1 MEYYKFVIKFV
12 MVKGFS
18 DNEVKNDAEINESKK
33 EKKGLAAFLKG
44 KKFTY
49 TLPGKKQINIFGSIV
64 LSLNLILILLVIL
77 YLKNQE
83 FHDFVFN
90 VGR

>member
-1 MEYYKFVIKFV
+1 

-18 DNEVKNDAEINESKK
+18 DNEVKNNTQNSQIKETKN
-33 EKKGLAAFLKG
+33 EKKGLAGFLKG

-49 TLPGKKQINIFGSIV
+49 TLPGKKQINIFGSLV
-64 LSLNLILILLVIL
+64 LGLNMILVLLVIL
-77 YLKNQE
+77 YLKNQA

>member
-1 MEYYKFVIKFV
+1 

-18 DNEVKNDAEINESKK
+18 DNEVKYDAEIKESKK

-49 TLPGKKQINIFGSIV
+49 TLPGKKQINFFGSIV
-64 LSLNLILILLVIL
+64 IGVNIILVLLFIL
-77 YLKNQE
+77 YLKNHE

>member
-1 MEYYKFVIKFV
+1 

-18 DNEVKNDAEINESKK
+18 ESDVKNDKPIKDLKK
-33 EKKGLAAFLKG
+33 EKKGLAAFPKE

-49 TLPGKKQINIFGSIV
+49 TLPGKKQINIFGSVV
-64 LSLNLILILLVIL
+64 LALNIILVILVIL
-77 YLKNQE
+77 YLNNQG
-83 FHDFVFN
+83 FHDFIFN

>member
-1 MEYYKFVIKFV
+1 

-18 DNEVKNDAEINESKK
+18 DKEVNNDAKK
-33 EKKGLAAFLKG
+33 KFLKEEKKGLSSFLKG

-49 TLPGKKQINIFGSIV
+49 TLPGKKQINIFGSTVIG
-64 LSLNLILILLVIL
+64 LNIILVLLVIL
-77 YLKNQE
+77 YLNNQE

>member
-1 MEYYKFVIKFV
+1 

-18 DNEVKNDAEINESKK
+18 DNEVKNNTQNIQIKEIKK
-33 EKKGLAAFLKG
+33 EKKGLAGFLKG

-49 TLPGKKQINIFGSIV
+49 TLPGKKQINIFGTIV

>member
-1 MEYYKFVIKFV
+1 

-18 DNEVKNDAEINESKK
+18 DNEVKNETEIKESKK

-77 YLKNQE
+77 YLKNPE
-83 FHDFVFN
+83 FHEFVFN

>member
-1 MEYYKFVIKFV
+1 

-18 DNEVKNDAEINESKK
+18 DKEVKNNTQIKETKQ
-33 EKKGLAAFLKG
+33 EKKGLAGFLKG

-64 LSLNLILILLVIL
+64 IGLNMILVLLVIL

>member
-1 MEYYKFVIKFV
+1 

-18 DNEVKNDAEINESKK
+18 DNEVNTNNQNIKIKETLK
-33 EKKGLAAFLKG
+33 EKKGLAGFLKG

-64 LSLNLILILLVIL
+64 IALNIILVLLVIL

>member
-1 MEYYKFVIKFV
+1 

-18 DNEVKNDAEINESKK
+18 DNEVKNETEIKELKK
-33 EKKGLAAFLKG
+33 EKKGLAAFLEG

-64 LSLNLILILLVIL
+64 IGLNIILILLVIL
-77 YLKNQE
+77 YLNNQS

>member
-1 MEYYKFVIKFV
+1 

-18 DNEVKNDAEINESKK
+18 ESEVKNDENIKDLKK
-33 EKKGLAAFLKG
+33 DKKGLASFLRG

-49 TLPGKKQINIFGSIV
+49 TLPGKKQINIFGSVV
-64 LSLNLILILLVIL
+64 LALNIGLLLLVIL
-77 YLKNQE
+77 YFNNQD
-83 FHDFVFN
+83 FHDFIFN

>member
-1 MEYYKFVIKFV
+1 

-18 DNEVKNDAEINESKK
+18 DNKVKNDPEIKESKK
-33 EKKGLAAFLKG
+33 EKKGLSAFLKG

-49 TLPGKKQINIFGSIV
+49 TLPGKMQINIFGSIV
-64 LSLNLILILLVIL
+64 IGLNMILVLLVIL

>member
-1 MEYYKFVIKFV
+1 

-18 DNEVKNDAEINESKK
+18 DNEVKNDPDIKESKK

-64 LSLNLILILLVIL
+64 IGLNMILVLLVIL
-77 YLKNQE
+77 YFKNQA

>member
-1 MEYYKFVIKFV
+1 

-18 DNEVKNDAEINESKK
+18 DSDVKNDAQINDSKK
-33 EKKGLAAFLKG
+33 EKKGLTSFLKG

-64 LSLNLILILLVIL
+64 IGLNIILILLVIL
-77 YLKNQE
+77 YLNNQE

>member
-1 MEYYKFVIKFV
+1 

-18 DNEVKNDAEINESKK
+18 KSKVDNEVEIKESKK

-49 TLPGKKQINIFGSIV
+49 TLRGKKQINIFGSIV
-64 LSLNLILILLVIL
+64 IGLNIVLLLLVFL
-77 YLKNQE
+77 YLNNQE

>member
-1 MEYYKFVIKFV
+1 

-18 DNEVKNDAEINESKK
+18 ENELNNDAGTKELKK

-64 LSLNLILILLVIL
+64 LSLNLILIFLVVL
-77 YLKNQE
+77 YLKNQA

>member
-1 MEYYKFVIKFV
+1 

-18 DNEVKNDAEINESKK
+18 DNEVKNDPEIKESKK
-33 EKKGLAAFLKG
+33 EKKGLSAFLKG

-64 LSLNLILILLVIL
+64 IGLNIILILLVIL

>member
-1 MEYYKFVIKFV
+1 

-18 DNEVKNDAEINESKK
+18 DKEVKNNTQIKETKQ
-33 EKKGLAAFLKG
+33 EKKGLAGFLKG

-64 LSLNLILILLVIL
+64 LGLNLILILLVIL
-77 YLKNQE
+77 YLKNQD

>member
-1 MEYYKFVIKFV
+1 

-18 DNEVKNDAEINESKK
+18 DNEVKNDAEIKESKK

-49 TLPGKKQINIFGSIV
+49 TLPGKRQINIFGSIV
-64 LSLNLILILLVIL
+64 ISLNIILIFLVIL
-77 YLKNQE
+77 YLNNQE

>member
-1 MEYYKFVIKFV
+1 MEYHKFVIQFE

-18 DNEVKNDAEINESKK
+18 DNEVKNNTQNPQIK
-33 EKKGLAAFLKG
+33 EKKGLFGFLKG

-64 LSLNLILILLVIL
+64 IGLNMILVLLVIL

>member
-1 MEYYKFVIKFV
+1 

-18 DNEVKNDAEINESKK
+18 ESEVKKDQPIKELEK
-33 EKKGLAAFLKG
+33 EKKGLTSFLKA
-44 KKFTY
+44 KKITY

-64 LSLNLILILLVIL
+64 LGLNVILGILIIL
-77 YLKNQE
+77 YFNNQE
-83 FHDFVFN
+83 FHDFIFN

>member
-1 MEYYKFVIKFV
+1 MEYYKFVIQFV

-18 DNEVKNDAEINESKK
+18 DNEVKNNTQNTQIK
-33 EKKGLAAFLKG
+33 EKKGLAGFLKG

-64 LSLNLILILLVIL
+64 IGLNMILVLLVIL

>member
-1 MEYYKFVIKFV
+1 

-18 DNEVKNDAEINESKK
+18 DNKVKNDPEIKESIK
-33 EKKGLAAFLKG
+33 EKKGLSAFLKG

-64 LSLNLILILLVIL
+64 IGLNMILVLLVVL

>member
-1 MEYYKFVIKFV
+1 

-18 DNEVKNDAEINESKK
+18 DNEVKNNNQNTQNTQIK
-33 EKKGLAAFLKG
+33 EKKGLAGFLKG

-49 TLPGKKQINIFGSIV
+49 TLPGKKQINVFGTIV
-64 LSLNLILILLVIL
+64 LGLNMILILLVIL

-83 FHDFVFN
+83 FHDFIFN

>member
-1 MEYYKFVIKFV
+1 MEYYKSVIKFV

-18 DNEVKNDAEINESKK
+18 DNEVKNNTQNTQIKA
-33 EKKGLAAFLKG
+33 KKGLAGFLKG

-64 LSLNLILILLVIL
+64 IGLNIILVLLVIL

-83 FHDFVFN
+83 FHDFIFN

>member
-1 MEYYKFVIKFV
+1 MAE
-12 MVKGFS
+12 GFS
-18 DNEVKNDAEINESKK
+18 DRKVNNDAEIKEPKK

-64 LSLNLILILLVIL
+64 ICLNLILIVLVIL
-77 YLKNQE
+77 YLNNQE
-83 FHDFVFN
+83 FHDFIFN

>member
-1 MEYYKFVIKFV
+1 

-18 DNEVKNDAEINESKK
+18 DNEVKNDAEIIESKK

-64 LSLNLILILLVIL
+64 LGLNFILILLVVL

-83 FHDFVFN
+83 FRDFVFN
-90 VGR
+90 LGR

>member
-1 MEYYKFVIKFV
+1 

-18 DNEVKNDAEINESKK
+18 DKEFKNDAEIKELKK

-64 LSLNLILILLVIL
+64 LGLNLILILLVIL
-77 YLKNQE
+77 YLKNQVFRE
-83 FHDFVFN
+83 FLFN

>member
-1 MEYYKFVIKFV
+1 

-18 DNEVKNDAEINESKK
+18 DNEVKNNTQNSEIK
-33 EKKGLAAFLKG
+33 EKKGLAGFLKG

-64 LSLNLILILLVIL
+64 IGLNLILVLLVIL
-77 YLKNQE
+77 YLKNQA

>member
-1 MEYYKFVIKFV
+1 

-18 DNEVKNDAEINESKK
+18 DNEVKNDTEIKESKK

-64 LSLNLILILLVIL
+64 IGLNIILVLLVIL

-83 FHDFVFN
+83 SWN
-90 VGR
+90 S

>member
-1 MEYYKFVIKFV
+1 

-18 DNEVKNDAEINESKK
+18 DNEVNKNTQNTQIK
-33 EKKGLAAFLKG
+33 EKKGLAGFLKG

-64 LSLNLILILLVIL
+64 IGLNIILVLLVIL

>member
-1 MEYYKFVIKFV
+1 

-18 DNEVKNDAEINESKK
+18 DNEVKNNTQNTQIKETKK

-64 LSLNLILILLVIL
+64 IGLNIILVLLVIL